1 MWRVCCWVMWVAVAC
16 AGWGVGG
23 LDWGGWAGAAA
34 TPAEAA
40 HAGPPPFLLQLTLLL
55 GVSALAAY
63 LSFRLGLIPIIGFLL
78 AGVLAGPGAL
88 GLIRDQELIAAAS
101 EVGVMLL
108 LFTIGIEFSL
118 ERLQRIARLIF
129 LGGGLQVGLTVTAV
143 AGALVAS
150 GVGWQ
155 SAVFTGCL
163 IALSSTAI
171 VMRVLAE
178 RGQTGA
184 RTGQVALGILIFQD
198 LAVVLMVLLI
208 PMLAGQGGGVG
219 GVALALAKAAG
230 IIVFVLVA
238 ARRLVPP
245 IMEVVAR
252 TCSNE
257 IFLLTVVALCFGTAS
272 LTAAAGVSLALGAF
286 LAGLL
291 VSESRYGMQ
300 ALGEILPLQILFSAA
315 FFLSVGLQLDLGF
328 LIRNLPT
335 VLGVVLLM
343 AVLKA
348 LVTGVSVRLLGERAA
363 IALPVALLTA
373 QVGEFSFV
381 LAGSGQDLGLSFA
394 GLGERGTQIF
404 IAATVLLMGLTP
416 AVAALAGPLA
426 TVSTR
431 LPGARRREAAAVQT
445 AASAPTE
452 PETHSALPVAGRV
465 IFAGYG
471 PHARLAA
478 RALSRAGLPYS
489 VITRSPDGASELTG
503 RGAPVLIADYTR
515 AGLLR
520 ELNLASARALVIAD
534 DDPEMTERAVSVA
547 RTVAPEL
554 DILTHAESPEAL
566 MQLQA
571 LGARHVLTPRREI
584 AAGLLDL
591 LTPEH
596 ITRAE
601 IARHLAERPAVT
613 LSAEQQAQ
621 CDHAH
626 AHAGPIT
633 PEADA
638 CLECI
643 ASGDTWVHLRT
654 CMTCGHVGCCDS
666 SKNKHATRHAHSQS
680 HPIIRSAEPGETW
693 AYCYEHGWT
702 K

>member
-1 MWRVCCWVMWVAVAC
+1 MWRVWCWIVAGVAC
-16 AGWGVGG
+16 AGVTLGG
-23 LDWGGWAGAAA
+23 WSLDGWAG
-34 TPAEAA
+34 AEAA
-40 HAGPPPFLLQLTLLL
+40 HAAGDAAHTGPPAFLLQLTLLL

-63 LSFRLGLIPIIGFLL
+63 LSFRLGLIPIIGFLV

-118 ERLQRIARLIF
+118 ERLQRISRLIF
-129 LGGGLQVGLTVTAV
+129 LGGGLQVGLTVAAV
-143 AGALVAS
+143 TGALAAF

-198 LAVVLMVLLI
+198 LAVVLMVLLV
-208 PMLAGQGGGVG
+208 PMLAGQGGGVA

-348 LVTGVSVRLLGERAA
+348 LVTGASVRLLGERAA

-381 LAGSGQDLGLSFA
+381 LAGTGQALGLSFA

-426 TVSTR
+426 TA
-431 LPGARRREAAAVQT
+431 GARWPGGKKREAVAAHT
-445 AASAPTE
+445 AAPPAE
-452 PETHSALPVAGRV
+452 AEAHSALPVAGRV
-465 IFAGYG
+465 VFAGYG

-547 RTVAPEL
+547 RTVAPDL
-554 DILTHAESPEAL
+554 DILTHADTPAAL

-591 LTPEH
+591 LTSEH
-596 ITRAE
+596 LTRAE
-601 IARHLAERPAVT
+601 IARHLADRPAVS

-626 AHAGPIT
+626 ANAGPIT

-666 SKNKHATRHAHSQS
+666 SKNKHATRHARTQD
-680 HPIIRSAEPGETW
+680 HPVIRSAEPGETW
-693 AYCYEHGWT
+693 AYCFEHGWT

>member
-1 MWRVCCWVMWVAVAC
+1 MWRIGCWIVVVAAAC
-16 AGWGVGG
+16 AGLT
-23 LDWGGWAGAAA
+23 LDGWAG
-34 TPAEAA
+34 AEAA
-40 HAGPPPFLLQLTLLL
+40 HAAGDAAHTGVPPFLLQLTLLL

-63 LSFRLGLIPIIGFLL
+63 LSFRLGLIPIIGFLV

-129 LGGGLQVGLTVTAV
+129 LGGGLQVGLTVAAV
-143 AGALVAS
+143 TGALAAF

-208 PMLAGQGGGVG
+208 PMLAGQGGGLA

-335 VLGVVLLM
+335 VLGVVLLL

-363 IALPVALLTA
+363 VALPVALLTA

-381 LAGSGQDLGLSFA
+381 LAGTGQALGLSFA
-394 GLGERGTQIF
+394 GLGERGNQIF
-404 IAATVLLMGLTP
+404 IASTVLLMGLTP

-426 TVSTR
+426 TAGAR
-431 LPGARRREAAAVQT
+431 LPGGKKREAVVAQT
-445 AASAPTE
+445 AAAAPAE
-452 PETHSALPVAGRV
+452 AEGHSALPVAGRV
-465 IFAGYG
+465 VFAGYG

-547 RTVAPEL
+547 RTVAPDL
-554 DILTHAESPEAL
+554 DILTHADSPAAL

-591 LTPEH
+591 LTSEH
-596 ITRAE
+596 LTRAE
-601 IARHLAERPAVT
+601 IARHLADRPAVS

-621 CDHAH
+621 CDHAR
-626 AHAGPIT
+626 ANAGPTT

-666 SKNKHATRHAHSQS
+666 SKNKHATRHARTQN
-680 HPIIRSAEPGETW
+680 HPVIRSAEPGETW
-693 AYCYEHGWT
+693 AYCFEHGWT